1 MNNVANQQQQIS
13 SSGNQVL
20 GSSEARD
27 DCIINGENIG
37 QEPDDTFKIDEQ
49 QTNRATIISNALM
62 GQSQQES
69 RNVQNSAHDG
79 VSRKSDQIE
88 NMQQQQ
94 DYLKK

>member
-1 MNNVANQQQQIS
+1 MLFNDEPINVEDVTAPAPKSMVPQASMQNTTTNLMNNVANQQQQIS

-49 QTNRATIISNALM
+49 
-62 GQSQQES
+62 
-69 RNVQNSAHDG
+69 
-79 VSRKSDQIE
+79 
-88 NMQQQQ
+88 
-94 DYLKK
+94 